1 MFNKMNEQKI
11 PFFNFFFE
19 VQGGFSSERH
29 AREALHLQV
38 KADLNFQPFS
48 ILLLC

>member
-1 MFNKMNEQKI
+1 MFNKMNEQKYHFLL
-11 PFFNFFFE
+11 FFK

-38 KADLNFQPFS
+38 EVDLNFQPFL